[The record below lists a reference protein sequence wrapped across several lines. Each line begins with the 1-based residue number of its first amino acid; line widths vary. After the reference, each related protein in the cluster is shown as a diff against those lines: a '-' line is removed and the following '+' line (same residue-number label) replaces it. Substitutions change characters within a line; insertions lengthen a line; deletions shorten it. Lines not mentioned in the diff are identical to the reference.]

1 LLVFFEKTTRKE
13 KKPLKIAENIQEHCK
28 QLYALLGEIPLKN
41 FTLNE
46 LREIIKIKISAMNGR
61 YQNLNEKILT
71 SLEKKAG
78 PVLAAKNAKKE
89 IKKIVETIEK
99 NFRPFPQI
107 NPEKTYYIESTRQ
120 IKYILNNAG
129 LPAENYCKNKLCPDG
144 KKRDL
149 IKISGH
155 LLELILIMKS
165 RGDISGDF
173 EIFIDND
180 DGEIKKVKTN
190 KS

>member
-1 LLVFFEKTTRKE
+1 M
-13 KKPLKIAENIQEHCK
+13 QEHCK

-71 SLEKKAG
+71 NLEKKAG
-78 PVLAAKNAKKE
+78 PVLVAKNTKKE
-89 IKKIVETIEK
+89 IKKIVEKIEK
-99 NFRPFPQI
+99 NFRPFTRI
-107 NPEKTYYIESTRQ
+107 NPGKNYYIESTQQ
-120 IKYILNNAG
+120 IKYILNHAR
-129 LPAENYCKNKLCPDG
+129 LPAENYCKNKLCADG

-149 IKISGH
+149 IKISGY
-155 LLELILIMKS
+155 LLKTILMMKS

-173 EIFIDND
+173 EIFASGKN
-180 DGEIKKVKTN
+180 GEIEKREENYENGTR
-190 KS
+190 